1 VKQRNETEEKLR
13 ATIEEV
19 EKLTETTDELCAKL
33 QEERK
38 KKLALE
44 KRTAHSDRIIKDLML
59 QRDKAVREVE
69 ALHAK
74 KGGSSATAEG
84 KMHITELSC
93 SEIKEATNNFDHSLK
108 VGESVYGSVYKGF
121 LRHTNVAIKK
131 LNPGGTESQSQFNQ
145 EVELLVLLNH
155 LVFCWFKYITVLQK
169 VKFVHDAC
177 FAGRDS
183 QQGAASKPCYSYRS
197 LQGGSNSCL

>member
-13 ATIEEV
+13 TTMEEV
-19 EKLTETTDELCAKL
+19 ERLTETTDELCAKL
-33 QEERK
+33 QDERK
-38 KKLALE
+38 KRLALE

-74 KGGSSATAEG
+74 KGESSATTEG
-84 KMHITELSC
+84 KMHITELSY

-131 LNPGGTESQSQFNQ
+131 LNPESTQSQSQFNQ
-145 EVELLVLLNH
+145 EVQLFVLVNYLAFRL
-155 LVFCWFKYITVLQK
+155 FK
-169 VKFVHDAC
+169 
-177 FAGRDS
+177 
-183 QQGAASKPCYSYRS
+183 
-197 LQGGSNSCL
+197 